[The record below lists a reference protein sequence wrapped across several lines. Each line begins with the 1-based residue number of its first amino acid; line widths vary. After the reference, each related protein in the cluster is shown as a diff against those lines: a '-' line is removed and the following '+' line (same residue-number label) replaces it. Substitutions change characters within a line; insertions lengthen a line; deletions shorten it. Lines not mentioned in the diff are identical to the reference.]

1 MHRLCLKTVFFTRMP
16 GLKDS
21 GIDCLRLYAFA
32 PPRLNLP
39 KFITISSIIL
49 PNFAHRKNH
58 LLKAATKAHLA
69 LLGTNIFFAM
79 NYTAIKYIVNGGF
92 VKPFGLNL
100 VRVGVSTLLLWLLF
114 FIKPTKVAI
123 LKKDIG
129 RFLLC
134 ALLGIT
140 INQLLFVK
148 GLSLTYS
155 IHASLL
161 MLTTPILITI
171 MAAWILKEKLNAF
184 KIIGLVAGI
193 SGAAILVSSRENSG
207 NAGDV
212 LLGDI
217 LVIGNAIAYTFYFI
231 LVKPLMQ
238 RYNPVAI
245 IRIIFTIGFFMMLP
259 FCWQEYN
266 EIHFSSFTTGAWI
279 ALSIIIFTGTFLAY
293 LFNVYGIK
301 ILGASIAGTYIYSQP
316 FFAAA
321 IAMVFLNEGFT
332 WMKILAAVCIFIGVY
347 LTNKKPTNA

>member
-1 MHRLCLKTVFFTRMP
+1 MKTT
-16 GLKDS
+16 
-21 GIDCLRLYAFA
+21 
-32 PPRLNLP
+32 
-39 KFITISSIIL
+39 
-49 PNFAHRKNH
+49 
-58 LLKAATKAHLA
+58 TKAHLA

-92 VKPFGLNL
+92 AKPFGLNL
-100 VRVGVSTLLLWLLF
+100 FRVGVSSVLLWLLF
-114 FIKPTKVAI
+114 FIKPSKVVI
-123 LKKDIG
+123 QKKDIG

-171 MAAWILKEKLNAF
+171 MAAWILKEKLTAF
-184 KIIGLVAGI
+184 KITGLALGIGGAVILI
-193 SGAAILVSSRENSG
+193 SSGKNSG
-207 NAGDV
+207 NANDV

-217 LVIGNAIAYTFYFI
+217 LVILNAIAYTFYFI

-238 RYNPVAI
+238 RYNPIAI

-259 FCWQEYN
+259 FCWQQYSD
-266 EIHFSSFTTGAWI
+266 IDFFSFTPQAWVAI
-279 ALSIIIFTGTFLAY
+279 SIITFTGTFLAY

-301 ILGASIAGTYIYSQP
+301 ILGASMAGTYIYSQP

-321 IAMVFLNEGFT
+321 IAVIFLNEGFT
-332 WMKILAAVCIFIGVY
+332 WMKILAAACIFLGVY
-347 LTNKKPTNA
+347 LTNKKTSNA